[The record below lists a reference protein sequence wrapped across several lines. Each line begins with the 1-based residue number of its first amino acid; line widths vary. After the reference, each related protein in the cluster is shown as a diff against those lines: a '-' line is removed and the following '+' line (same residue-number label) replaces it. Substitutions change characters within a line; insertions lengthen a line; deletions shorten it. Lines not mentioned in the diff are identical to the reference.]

1 MKNDITSSN
10 NSKKNSTSQ
19 KLNSR
24 TQRRYW
30 NTKEKPPLLAVLNFV
45 VGATMSKFAKCQ
57 TQANCQEC
65 HADLSHF
72 SDKSSETF
80 EPDKKFLSFE
90 SAVPPK

>member
-30 NTKEKPPLLAVLNFV
+30 NTKEKPPHVAVLNFV
-45 VGATMSKFAKCQ
+45 VGATMSRFRKQRTAKSLGMPRRFI
-57 TQANCQEC
+57 T
-65 HADLSHF
+65 L
-72 SDKSSETF
+72 
-80 EPDKKFLSFE
+80 
-90 SAVPPK
+90 